1 MSVILINDLI
11 LIIFYSLDKLDTIY
25 AKGRSN
31 YITLIIYCWK
41 KISSDCHAYIWLHK
55 FAE

>member
-25 AKGRSN
+25 VKGRSN